1 MRRRRKGLDMPNN
14 QSMESTI
21 QNLKDAGCR
30 SRCADEFLS
39 LERAGKTREPLQL
52 LSAHRKRLLDRIHEG
67 EKQIDCLD
75 YLVYQIDKRKS
86 AV

>member
-21 QNLKDAGCR
+21 QNLKDAGCS
-30 SRCADEFLS
+30 SRCVEEFLS
-39 LERAGKTREPLQL
+39 LEREGKTQEQLKL